1 MRLEAVF
8 SGMCLSSS
16 SSKDSKL
23 AGPWEPLNT
32 VGLEGVP
39 SSGWSGVSVATGER
53 SCADSKGED
62 WELGTEGLDG
72 IEEEVLRDCAIY
84 LGP

>member
-1 MRLEAVF
+1 MSLEAAFSAMRL
-8 SGMCLSSS
+8 SRS

-39 SSGWSGVSVATGER
+39 SSGCSGVSTATGER
-53 SCADSKGED
+53 SCGVSMGED

-72 IEEEVLRDCAIY
+72 IEEVLRDCAIY